1 MVQEDDRYQLVNEPV
16 GVHRA
21 AGEAGMTDTRVLLSR
36 IAALRQRMELA
47 HGKRE
52 PRPADSPDPVERL
65 EGQVAAGHR
74 HSALLDGSFRQLHE
88 ADDSPEAPGLP
99 IQLTARARRL
109 LLTGQGL
116 LSQLRSL
123 AEAFPSE
130 TKPDPCPP
138 LGHWLGIDPAEP
150 LGGRYRETV
159 AMLDTALRT
168 VQAYPDSPGAQ
179 LRLCDGLEASLNV
192 VTERSATLKGASDER
207 RTRALRLENLADML
221 VRLAGGRPVETTEFI
236 ALGEALLADVEHGA
250 PLRFYTI
257 EPLDDPKAGYA
268 ATWHARA
275 VASHCLTV
283 AGVVAR
289 LVRHEP
295 DLRGQ
300 PVEPVV
306 AALVHDVGMLRLPT
320 AVYAHPGPLDEEQ
333 RRALEGHTRAGAELV
348 SKAWPAAGWLA
359 DACVSHHERH
369 DGTGY
374 PAGLRQMQIAPLVRF
389 LAVCDVYAALCTPRP
404 HRAAREPRTA
414 LTDTLLIADKGA
426 LDRNF
431 AERLL
436 HLSFYPVG
444 SVVELAD
451 GAIALV
457 AAPSQGQHDVT
468 VPARP
473 VVALLTDTQGAWLPT
488 PQYVNLADCAD
499 RTIVRAL
506 NLAER
511 RRVLGKRY
519 PELAS

>member
-1 MVQEDDRYQLVNEPV
+1 
-16 GVHRA
+16 
-21 AGEAGMTDTRVLLSR
+21 MTDTRGLLSR

-52 PRPADSPDPVERL
+52 TRPAADLASAEPPDPVERL
-65 EGQVAAGHR
+65 ESQVATGQR
-74 HSALLDGSFRQLHE
+74 YGALLDGSFRQLHATDE
-88 ADDSPEAPGLP
+88 TAEAPGLP
-99 IQLTARARRL
+99 CQLTARARRL
-109 LLTGQGL
+109 LLTGQAL

-123 AEAFPSE
+123 ADAFPTE
-130 TKPDPCPP
+130 VRVPEPIWP
-138 LGHWLGIDPAEP
+138 LGQWPGIEPAEP
-150 LGGRYRETV
+150 LATRYRETV

-168 VQAYPDSPGAQ
+168 VQAYPDSPSAQ

-192 VTERSATLKGASDER
+192 VAERSATLRGAVEER
-207 RTRALRLENLADML
+207 RTQALRVESLADLL
-221 VRLAGGRPVETTEFI
+221 VRLAGGRPVETAEFI
-236 ALGEALLADVEHGA
+236 GMGEALLADVEQGL
-250 PLRFYTI
+250 PLRFYPVA
-257 EPLDDPKAGYA
+257 PLDDPHAAHAGL
-268 ATWHARA
+268 WHARA

-283 AGVVAR
+283 AGVVAW

-295 DLRGQ
+295 ELRAA

-348 SKAWPAAGWLA
+348 SKAWPALGWLA
-359 DACVSHHERH
+359 DACLSHHERH

-414 LTDTLLIADKGA
+414 LTDTLLLADKGA

-451 GAIALV
+451 GAVALV
-457 AAPSQGQHDVT
+457 VAASLGQHDLT
-468 VPARP
+468 SPARP
-473 VVALLTDTQGAWLPT
+473 VVALLTDTHGAWLPT
-488 PQYVNLADCAD
+488 PRHMNLAECAD
-499 RTIVRAL
+499 RTIVRSL
-506 NLAER
+506 NQAER